1 MCSCFY
7 KDLPAHYAITK
18 FKLEI
23 YSVWR
28 YNPRVTRPYAA
39 PKTFSKRLERLSTS
53 SFSCAMIDRMMR
65 ESSSLASKRWWSSLH
80 QMPFFEFV
88 VLVWFFHI
96 FLYSHTYIYI
106 FKNFFKNIF
115 AAGKIESRPKY
126 DVSTK
131 SPEVARVSLFLNF
144 CPRPCSFCMWR
155 SWQYRD
161 NWKGCLTKNNLKTW
175 VLRERVVAKEKLG
188 KEGNLDVRW
197 KAALLNK
204 RDCTIFRIQD
214 VIIRK
219 IRQNVFLF

>member
-1 MCSCFY
+1 MKQFASNAILRVRCFGV
-7 KDLPAHYAITK
+7 I
-18 FKLEI
+18 
-23 YSVWR
+23 
-28 YNPRVTRPYAA
+28 
-39 PKTFSKRLERLSTS
+39 
-53 SFSCAMIDRMMR
+53 
-65 ESSSLASKRWWSSLH
+65 
-80 QMPFFEFV
+80 
-88 VLVWFFHI
+88 FHI
-96 FLYSHTYIYI
+96 FLYLHTYIYI

-161 NWKGCLTKNNLKTW
+161 NWKRCLTKNNLKKW

-188 KEGNLDVRW
+188 KEGNLDVIW

>member
-1 MCSCFY
+1 MQWLIEWWESLRNL
-7 KDLPAHYAITK
+7 LPNADEAVCIKCH
-18 FKLEI
+18 
-23 YSVWR
+23 S
-28 YNPRVTRPYAA
+28 
-39 PKTFSKRLERLSTS
+39 
-53 SFSCAMIDRMMR
+53 
-65 ESSSLASKRWWSSLH
+65 SSSLFWCD
-80 QMPFFEFV
+80 FFI
-88 VLVWFFHI
+88 FFFIHI
-96 FLYSHTYIYI
+96 HICI
-106 FKNFFKNIF
+106 FKKKFFFNIF

-188 KEGNLDVRW
+188 KEGNLDVIW

>member
-1 MCSCFY
+1 MKQFESNAILRVRCFGV
-7 KDLPAHYAITK
+7 I
-18 FKLEI
+18 
-23 YSVWR
+23 
-28 YNPRVTRPYAA
+28 
-39 PKTFSKRLERLSTS
+39 FSY
-53 SFSCAMIDRMMR
+53 FS
-65 ESSSLASKRWWSSLH
+65 L
-80 QMPFFEFV
+80 F
-88 VLVWFFHI
+88 
-96 FLYSHTYIYI
+96 TYIYIHI
-106 FKNFFKNIF
+106 FKNFFFNIF
-115 AAGKIESRPKY
+115 AAGKIESHPKY

-144 CPRPCSFCMWR
+144 CPWLCSFCMWR

-161 NWKGCLTKNNLKTW
+161 NWKGCLTKNNLKKW

-188 KEGNLDVRW
+188 KEGNLDAIW